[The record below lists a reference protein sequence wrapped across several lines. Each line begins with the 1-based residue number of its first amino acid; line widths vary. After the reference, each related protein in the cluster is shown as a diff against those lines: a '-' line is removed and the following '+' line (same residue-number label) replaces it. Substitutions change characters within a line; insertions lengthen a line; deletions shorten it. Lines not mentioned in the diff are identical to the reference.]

1 MDFKKIKSAVFIL
14 LTLAAL
20 LILAGC
26 NNNNNNNNNNISDGG
41 AEIENQDTVRDGA
54 ADNGTPKLAYTSSTR
69 AMAEKIRENYD
80 GDIKLVRSGDPADAF
95 HALMNGKA
103 NVIISETP
111 DAVIWAE
118 VDDGG
123 FAWEMSTIVN
133 DDQSPIYIVTD
144 SETSESAK
152 ALYNWIASDAGQ
164 AAIA

>member
-1 MDFKKIKSAVFIL
+1 MDFKKIKSAVVIL

-26 NNNNNNNNNNISDGG
+26 SNNNNNISDGG
-41 AEIENQDTVRDGA
+41 AEIENQDIVSDGAA

-133 DDQSPIYIVTD
+133 DDQTPVYIITD
-144 SETSESAK
+144 SEASESAK

-164 AAIA
+164 SAIA